1 MNGERETDVKNEW
14 GAGKCVR
21 QKQNCSIN
29 EWKYTHNNQHP
40 PARLFCGRTEMRGKK
55 LFWMAGRQQHQTEPV
70 GLLPR
75 QGWGFNQ
82 THGHPVG
89 LSIK

>member
-40 PARLFCGRTEMRGKK
+40 PARLFCGRTEMRGGK
-55 LFWMAGRQQHQTEPV
+55 LFWVADGSTKQNRLAFYHY
-70 GLLPR
+70 
-75 QGWGFNQ
+75 
-82 THGHPVG
+82 
-89 LSIK
+89 S

>member
-29 EWKYTHNNQHP
+29 EWKYTHNYQHP
-40 PARLFCGRTEMRGKK
+40 PARLFCGRTEMRGGK
-55 LFWMAGRQQHQTEPV
+55 LFWVADGSTKQNRLAFYHY
-70 GLLPR
+70 
-75 QGWGFNQ
+75 
-82 THGHPVG
+82 
-89 LSIK
+89 S

>member
-21 QKQNCSIN
+21 QKQSCSIN
-29 EWKYTHNNQHP
+29 EWKYTRNNQHP

-55 LFWMAGRQQHQTEPV
+55 LFWMADGSTKQNR
-70 GLLPR
+70 LAFYR
-75 QGWGFNQ
+75 NR
-82 THGHPVG
+82 
-89 LSIK
+89 